1 MATRAMPLTLR
12 RTGLSRDPKA
22 NDWVV
27 LEDGVDIGRIYEVN
41 AAPPEDVRWFWAH
54 QLLGPATEKVQ
65 THGRAATFED
75 AKAQFEAA
83 VQAFRRWR
91 PT

>member
-1 MATRAMPLTLR
+1 MPLTFR
-12 RTGLSRDPKA
+12 RSGLSRDPKA

-27 LEDGVDIGRIYEVN
+27 LEDGVDIGRIYEVIP
-41 AAPPEDVRWFWAH
+41 ALTADVEWFWEH
-54 QLLGPATEKVQ
+54 QLLGPATGKVQ

-75 AKAQFEAA
+75 AKTQFGAA